1 MPWAAVRIEREVAQA
16 HFTVDPDRLEIVIP
30 QHDAGSLELRIFPAR
45 ETATTALTRHLR
57 PRVRCLRVSRATL
70 EEMLRPEV
78 AVPATDSPTPQ
89 LRALL

>member
-1 MPWAAVRIEREVAQA
+1 LPLVPATEVWLGGRGPFLDTNVSHRERRARFVPWAAVRIEREVAQA

-57 PRVRCLRVSRATL
+57 PRVRF
-70 EEMLRPEV
+70 
-78 AVPATDSPTPQ
+78 
-89 LRALL
+89 